1 MSRDE
6 STYTDPYAQDA
17 SLVREPPT
25 TLWSAL
31 PYVGPGFVLSASIV
45 GSGELI
51 ATTVLGARAGFVA
64 LWIILLSC
72 LVKVALQ
79 LEFGRHTIQYGQTCM
94 ESLYE
99 LPGPAPLR
107 THWLIWIWLTLWP
120 VKILQVGG
128 ILGALSML
136 LTLVFPAVTDTQWCW
151 IAAAVVG
158 TLVSLGRY
166 QFIERGSMLLLCL
179 FTLLTFVSVVALQWT
194 EFAITVPNVL
204 AGLTFQFPPGDAQ
217 AVFIVVFGAFGLTG
231 VGGDEVMQYPYW
243 LLEKGYASYTGKPED
258 TDAWRHRAKGWIR
271 VMQLDALLSMV
282 AYTVM
287 TVAFFLLGAA
297 VLHAQNKVP
306 DNSELIETLA
316 TMYTHTLGD
325 WARWVFLAGAF
336 VVLFSTLFSALAA
349 WTRSFTDAISRLLG
363 FEYRDTAARRR
374 AIFILAWMFPVL
386 WASLYMLYG
395 QVVQM
400 VVLGGVATSAILIMV
415 VFVAVYFRL
424 FRTRSGLEP
433 SWFYDIALALSSV
446 SIAGFALRGLYML
459 FTQTAAE

>member
-1 MSRDE
+1 LQRDE
-6 STYTDPYAQDA
+6 NSYDDPYALDA
-17 SLVREPPT
+17 SLVREPPA
-25 TLWSAL
+25 TLLAAL

-51 ATTVLGARAGFVA
+51 ATTVLGAKAGFVA

-94 ESLYE
+94 ESMYE
-99 LPGPAPLR
+99 LPGPTPLR
-107 THWLIWIWLTLWP
+107 THWLIWIWLALWP

-128 ILGALSML
+128 IMGALSML
-136 LTLVFPAVTDTQWCW
+136 LTLVFPAISDTQWCW
-151 IAAAVVG
+151 IAAGVVG
-158 TLVSLGRY
+158 TLVSMGRY
-166 QFIERGSMLLLCL
+166 QLIERGSMLLLCL
-179 FTLLTFVSVVALQWT
+179 FTLLTFVSVIALQWT
-194 EFAITVPNVL
+194 DFAITAADVL
-204 AGLTFQFPPGDAQ
+204 AGLTFQFPAGDSQ
-217 AVFIVVFGAFGLTG
+217 GVFILVFGAFGLTG

-243 LLEKGYASYTGKPED
+243 LLEKGYASHTGKPED
-258 TDAWRHRAKGWIR
+258 TDAWRQRARGWMR

-297 VLHAQNKVP
+297 VLHAQDTVP
-306 DNSELIETLA
+306 ENSELIETLA

-363 FEYRDTAARRR
+363 FDYRDTVARRR
-374 AIFILAWMFPVL
+374 AIFVLAWMFPIL
-386 WASLYMLYG
+386 WATLYMLYG

-400 VVLGGVATSAILIMV
+400 VILGGVATSAILLMV
-415 VFVAVYFRL
+415 VFAALYFRL
-424 FRTRSGLEP
+424 FRTRPGLKP
-433 SWFYDIALALSSV
+433 SLVYDIALVVSAV
-446 SIAGFALRGLYML
+446 SIAGFALRGLYLLLMP
-459 FTQTAAE
+459 TA